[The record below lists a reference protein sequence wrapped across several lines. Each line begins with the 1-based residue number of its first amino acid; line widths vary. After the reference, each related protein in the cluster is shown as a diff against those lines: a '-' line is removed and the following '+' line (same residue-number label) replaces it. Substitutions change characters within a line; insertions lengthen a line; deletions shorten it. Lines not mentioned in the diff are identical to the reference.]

1 MATSMAAPALADF
14 DGVSPYDDIVRLH
27 DVTWADYERLLEIR
41 GDHSAPRYTYLEGE
55 LEIMSPSKTH
65 ESIKSTIGCLVEV
78 WCLDQ
83 GIEFT
88 AVGAWTLTDKALR
101 LGVEP
106 DECYVFGDDPERAL
120 PHLAI
125 EVAWTRG
132 ALDKRRAYE
141 KFGVAELWIWSRGQI
156 QVYGLHDGTYTPLE
170 QSEVLPGL
178 DLRLVER
185 CIELRTTSR
194 AILEFRAALGR

>member
-1 MATSMAAPALADF
+1 MAAPALAEY
-14 DGVSPYDDIVRLH
+14 DGSSPYDHIVRLH
-27 DVTWADYERLLEIR
+27 GVTWADYERLLEIR

-78 WCLDQ
+78 WCLDK

-88 AVGAWTLTDKALR
+88 TVGSWTLKDQALK

-106 DECYVFGDDPERAL
+106 DECYLFGEASEQAA

-125 EVAWTRG
+125 EVSWTRG
-132 ALDKRRAYE
+132 ALDKRPAYE
-141 KFGVAELWIWSRGQI
+141 KLGVAELWIWSRGRI
-156 QVYGLHDGTYTPLE
+156 QVHELRDGTYVPLE
-170 QSEVLPGL
+170 QSQALPGI
-178 DLRLVER
+178 DLRLLER
-185 CIELRTTSR
+185 CIELPTTSR
-194 AILEFRAALGR
+194 AILEFRAALGG